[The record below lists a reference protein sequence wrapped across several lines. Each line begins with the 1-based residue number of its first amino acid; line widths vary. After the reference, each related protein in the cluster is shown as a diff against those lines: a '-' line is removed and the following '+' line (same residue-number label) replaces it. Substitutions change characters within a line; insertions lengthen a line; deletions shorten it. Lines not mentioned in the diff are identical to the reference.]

1 MLNLTCNMNSN
12 DRATRL
18 VLGAILLIGAILGFG
33 AWFLFLA
40 GALLVAEAFI
50 GWCGIPILIEKFKLN
65 DLFKNKEQP

>member
-33 AWFLFLA
+33 AWFLFLV

-65 DLFKNKEQP
+65 DLFKNKEQL

>member
-1 MLNLTCNMNSN
+1 MNSN

-33 AWFLFLA
+33 AWFLFLV

-65 DLFKNKEQP
+65 DLFKNKEQL